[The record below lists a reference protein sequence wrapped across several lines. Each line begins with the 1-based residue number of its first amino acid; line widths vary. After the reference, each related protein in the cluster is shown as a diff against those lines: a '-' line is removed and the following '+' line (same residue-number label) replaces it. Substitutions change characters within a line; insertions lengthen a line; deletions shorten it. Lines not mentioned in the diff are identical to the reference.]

1 MKKKI
6 IYVDFN
12 KKRRINLFH
21 FTFNKIINFF
31 THKITNTN
39 YEKTYNID
47 KNKKNFA
54 NKIYYL

>member
-6 IYVDFN
+6 IYVDFT
-12 KKRRINLFH
+12 KKRRINLVH

-31 THKITNTN
+31 THKINTR
-39 YEKTYNID
+39 YQKVYDID
-47 KNKKNFA
+47 KNNKPLI